1 MEETLVM
8 DANTFDT
15 LNDAQQH
22 AVFQLTGPMLVLAGA
37 GSGKTRVLTHKI
49 SFAIAQGALPA
60 EILAVTF
67 TNKAARQ
74 MNERVE
80 SLLGCA
86 KGYLDS
92 WIGTFHSICCRILR
106 RDIQHYQSQSGYR
119 WSNNFVIYDETD
131 SINAVKEAIKR
142 LELDDKLYNPKTIR
156 YQISNLK
163 NQRQNSYQYASQATD
178 FRTEKIARIYDTYE
192 SILSTNNALD
202 FDDLLLKCVEL
213 FDQCPEVLDKYHRRF
228 RHILV
233 DEFQD
238 TNDVQYEWVRMIA
251 EGVPTKDR
259 QGPPPLEFWQDR
271 GLTVVGDVD
280 QSIYSWRG
288 ANFRII
294 LNFQSDYSNAELV
307 KLEHN
312 YRSTANILSLAN
324 AIIENNEQR
333 LPKSLISVQ
342 GEGPKIRCYEAK
354 DDRDE
359 AYYVVSE
366 CLKLV
371 DTGKYKAGECCVLY
385 RTNAQSRVL
394 EDVLISRGIPY
405 SVLGGTKFYE
415 RREIRDVLAYLTVL
429 FNDQDAYSVKRV
441 INVPKR
447 GIGKTTLE
455 KIEARA
461 LENTQTFYET
471 LKHIDDNLDI
481 TGKTR
486 NAIKGF
492 VTLVENM
499 KSQIDT
505 LPLDELILALIEQSG
520 YMDELRLA
528 DPLDSEGRIQNVE
541 EFVSV
546 AKHYLLDTPDGD
558 LAGFL
563 TQMALLSDIDSAES
577 ADNKLTLM
585 TIHSAKG
592 LEFPVVVVAG
602 LEEGLF
608 PHGRA
613 LTDADQMEE
622 ERRLMYVAVTRAE
635 KELMITYS
643 RRRMVFG
650 ELKYAS
656 PSRFLKEAPPDL
668 LTGFYTLDTEESRDR
683 EGTWTRSER
692 WKNDDDDWN
701 NGEDYQSGRRRGGY
715 GSGYGS
721 SSSGKVPI
729 PKTPI
734 RSSKPAIKPGGSAR
748 PLSSSQARASSSGP
762 VTILPV
768 GSRVNHAK
776 FGDGTIEQVLG
787 QGDKAIYSIQ
797 FDGIQGKKLLD
808 PKIAQLNPL

>member
-1 MEETLVM
+1 M
-8 DANTFDT
+8 
-15 LNDAQQH
+15 
-22 AVFQLTGPMLVLAGA
+22 
-37 GSGKTRVLTHKI
+37 
-49 SFAIAQGALPA
+49 
-60 EILAVTF
+60 
-67 TNKAARQ
+67 
-74 MNERVE
+74 
-80 SLLGCA
+80 
-86 KGYLDS
+86 
-92 WIGTFHSICCRILR
+92 
-106 RDIQHYQSQSGYR
+106 
-119 WSNNFVIYDETD
+119 
-131 SINAVKEAIKR
+131 KEAIKR
-142 LELDDKLYNPKTIR
+142 LELDDKLYNAKTIR

-213 FDQCPEVLDKYHRRF
+213 FEQSPEVLAKYHRRF

-238 TNDVQYEWVRMIA
+238 TNDVQYAWVQMIA
-251 EGVPTKDR
+251 EGRTTHDRDVPLPDT
-259 QGPPPLEFWQDR
+259 FWQDR
-271 GLTVVGDVD
+271 SLTVVGDVD

-294 LNFQSDYSNAELV
+294 LNFQSDYPNAELV

-312 YRSTANILSLAN
+312 YRSTANILDLAN

-359 AYYVVSE
+359 AYYVISE

-371 DTGKYKAGECCVLY
+371 DTGQYKAGQCCVLY
-385 RTNAQSRVL
+385 RTNAQSRVM

-461 LENTQTFYET
+461 LENNQTFYET
-471 LKHIDDNLDI
+471 LKYIDENPDI
-481 TGKTR
+481 MGKTR

-492 VTLVENM
+492 VLLIETM
-499 KSQIDT
+499 KTQSDT

-546 AKHYLLDTPDGD
+546 AKHYLMDTQDGD

-635 KELMITYS
+635 KELMMTYA
-643 RRRMVFG
+643 RKRMVFG

-656 PSRFLKEAPPDL
+656 PSRFLKEAPQDL

-683 EGTWTRSER
+683 EGTWTRSGR
-692 WKNDDDDWN
+692 WNNDDNNDSWDDDN
-701 NGEDYQSGRRRGGY
+701 NFRGRR
-715 GSGYGS
+715 
-721 SSSGKVPI
+721 SSGGGSNRGRSSYEQPSSRVPI
-729 PKTPI
+729 PK
-734 RSSKPAIKPGGSAR
+734 RMGSAPKSAGASR
-748 PLSSSQARASSSGP
+748 PMSSSEARASSSSAP
-762 VTILPV
+762 VSLLPV
-768 GSRVNHAK
+768 GSRVSHAK
-776 FGDGTIEQVLG
+776 FGAGTIEQVLG

-797 FDGIQGKKLLD
+797 FDTIQGKKLLD